1 MIILLTNLSINVIIM
16 YKLNEWRMAMDN
28 DLKRI
33 DVIKLEIENL
43 LKRQDIVNLY
53 ETGSIEKARE
63 CASKVKDVTFLDSSV
78 MFSGKRIIYSYS
90 SDCSIVSDFSG
101 KVSVIGNTE
110 NLNNNDFI
118 FVSYLTKFV
127 FSMLSDDVIKR
138 IKDNVKRL
146 EYKGY
151 SVKNDNFYCLK
162 VIKGSFEST
171 VYILDLLYAVME
183 SLEYDKKYYELIINV
198 ADKNN
203 VFSIKH
209 FADEVMYAVNNITG
223 IKDVCKIKNNL

>member
-1 MIILLTNLSINVIIM
+1 M

-33 DVIKLEIENL
+33 DIIKLEIENL

-63 CASKVKDVTFLDSSV
+63 CASKVKDVTFLDSSI

-101 KVSVIGNTE
+101 KVSVIGNAE

-183 SLEYDKKYYELIINV
+183 SLEYDKKYYDVMIDV
-198 ADKNN
+198 ADRNDIS
-203 VFSIKH
+203 SIKK
-209 FADEVMYAVNNITG
+209 FSDELVYAVNNITG
-223 IKDVCKIKNNL
+223 IKDVCKIKNSL

>member
-1 MIILLTNLSINVIIM
+1 M

-33 DVIKLEIENL
+33 DIIKLEIENL

-101 KVSVIGNTE
+101 KVSVIGNAE

-171 VYILDLLYAVME
+171 VYILDLIYAVME
-183 SLEYDKKYYELIINV
+183 SLEYEKKYYELMIDV
-198 ADKNN
+198 ADRNN
-203 VFSIKH
+203 IFSIKN
-209 FADEVMYAVNNITG
+209 FSDELVYAVNNITG
-223 IKDVCKIKNNL
+223 IKDVCKIKNSL

>member
-1 MIILLTNLSINVIIM
+1 M
-16 YKLNEWRMAMDN
+16 YKLNARRVTMDN
-28 DLKRI
+28 DLKRL

-63 CASKVKDVTFLDSSV
+63 CASKIKDVTFLDSSV
-78 MFSGKRIIYSYS
+78 MFVGKRIIYSYS
-90 SDCSIVSDFSG
+90 SDCCIVSDFSG

-209 FADEVMYAVNNITG
+209 FADEVMYGVNNITG
-223 IKDVCKIKNNL
+223 IKDVCKIKNSL

>member
-1 MIILLTNLSINVIIM
+1 M

-28 DLKRI
+28 DLKRL

-53 ETGSIEKARE
+53 ETGGIEKAKE
-63 CASKVKDVTFLDSSV
+63 CASKIKDVTFLDSSV
-78 MFSGKRIIYSYS
+78 MFVGKRIIYSYS

-101 KVSVIGNTE
+101 KVYVIGKTE

-118 FVSYLTKFV
+118 FASYLTKFV

-138 IKDNVKRL
+138 IKDNVTRL
-146 EYKGY
+146 EDKGY
-151 SVKNDNFYCLK
+151 LVQNDNFYCLK
-162 VIKGSFEST
+162 ISKGSFEST

-183 SLEYDKKYYELIINV
+183 SLEYEKKYYELMIDV
-198 ADKNN
+198 ADRNN
-203 VFSIKH
+203 IFSIKN
-209 FADEVMYAVNNITG
+209 FAEDLVYAINNITG
-223 IKDVCKIKNNL
+223 IKDVCKIKNSL

>member
-1 MIILLTNLSINVIIM
+1 
-16 YKLNEWRMAMDN
+16 MDN
-28 DLKRI
+28 DLKRL

-63 CASKVKDVTFLDSSV
+63 CASKIKDVTFLDSSV
-78 MFSGKRIIYSYS
+78 MFVGKRIIYSYS
-90 SDCSIVSDFSG
+90 SDCCIVSDFSG

-209 FADEVMYAVNNITG
+209 FADEVMYGVNNITG
-223 IKDVCKIKNNL
+223 IKNVCKIKNSL

>member
-1 MIILLTNLSINVIIM
+1 M

-28 DLKRI
+28 DLKRL

-101 KVSVIGNTE
+101 KVSVIGNAE

>member
-1 MIILLTNLSINVIIM
+1 
-16 YKLNEWRMAMDN
+16 MDN

-33 DVIKLEIENL
+33 DIIKLEIENL

-101 KVSVIGNTE
+101 KVSVIGNAE

-171 VYILDLLYAVME
+171 VYILDLIYAVME
-183 SLEYDKKYYELIINV
+183 SLEYKKKYYELMIDV
-198 ADKNN
+198 ADRNN
-203 VFSIKH
+203 IFSIKK
-209 FADEVMYAVNNITG
+209 FSDELVYAVNNITG
-223 IKDVCKIKNNL
+223 IKDVCEIKNSL

>member
-1 MIILLTNLSINVIIM
+1 MIILLTKLSINVIIM
-16 YKLNEWRMAMDN
+16 YKLNARRVTMDN
-28 DLKRI
+28 DLKRL

-63 CASKVKDVTFLDSSV
+63 CASKIKDVTFLDSSV
-78 MFSGKRIIYSYS
+78 MFVGKRIIYSYS
-90 SDCSIVSDFSG
+90 SDCCIVSDFSG

-209 FADEVMYAVNNITG
+209 FADEVMYGVNNITG
-223 IKDVCKIKNNL
+223 IKDVCKIKNSL

>member
-1 MIILLTNLSINVIIM
+1 MIILLTKLSINVIIM

-101 KVSVIGNTE
+101 KVSVIGNAE

-183 SLEYDKKYYELIINV
+183 SLEYEKKYYELMIDV
-198 ADKNN
+198 ADRNN
-203 VFSIKH
+203 IFSIKN
-209 FADEVMYAVNNITG
+209 FAEDLVYAINNITG
-223 IKDVCKIKNNL
+223 IKDVCKIKNSL

>member
-1 MIILLTNLSINVIIM
+1 MN
-16 YKLNEWRMAMDN
+16 N
-28 DLKRI
+28 DLKRL

-43 LKRQDIVNLY
+43 LKRQDIVNVY
-53 ETGSIEKARE
+53 ETDSIENARE
-63 CASKVKDVTFLDSSV
+63 CASKIKDISFLDSSV
-78 MFSGKRIIYSYS
+78 MFGSKQIIYSYS
-90 SDCSIVSDFSG
+90 SDCCIVSDFNG
-101 KVSVIGNTE
+101 RLSVIGNSE
-110 NLNNNDFI
+110 NLSSNDFI
-118 FVSYLTKFV
+118 FVNHLTKFV
-127 FSMLSDDVIKR
+127 FLMLTDDVIKR
-138 IKDNVKRL
+138 IENNVKRL
-146 EYKGY
+146 EDKGY

-162 VIKGSFEST
+162 VSKGSFEST

-183 SLEYDKKYYELIINV
+183 SLEYDRKYYELIINV

>member
-1 MIILLTNLSINVIIM
+1 
-16 YKLNEWRMAMDN
+16 MDN

-33 DVIKLEIENL
+33 DIIKLEIENL

-101 KVSVIGNTE
+101 KVSVIGNAE

-171 VYILDLLYAVME
+171 VYILDLIYAVME
-183 SLEYDKKYYELIINV
+183 SLEYEKKYYELMIDV
-198 ADKNN
+198 ADRNN
-203 VFSIKH
+203 IFSIKK
-209 FADEVMYAVNNITG
+209 FSDELVYAVNNITG
-223 IKDVCKIKNNL
+223 IKDVCKIKNSL

>member
-1 MIILLTNLSINVIIM
+1 
-16 YKLNEWRMAMDN
+16 MDN
-28 DLKRI
+28 DLKRL

-101 KVSVIGNTE
+101 KVSVIGDAE

-118 FVSYLTKFV
+118 FISYLTKFV

-183 SLEYDKKYYELIINV
+183 SLEYEKKYYELMIDV
-198 ADKNN
+198 ADRNN
-203 VFSIKH
+203 IFSIKN
-209 FADEVMYAVNNITG
+209 FAEDLVYAINNITG
-223 IKDVCKIKNNL
+223 IKDVCKIKNSL

>member
-1 MIILLTNLSINVIIM
+1 MIILLTKLSINVIIM

-33 DVIKLEIENL
+33 DIIKLEIENL

-63 CASKVKDVTFLDSSV
+63 CASKVKDVTFLDSSI

-101 KVSVIGNTE
+101 KVSVIGNAE

-183 SLEYDKKYYELIINV
+183 SLEYDKKYYDVMIDV
-198 ADKNN
+198 ADRNDIS
-203 VFSIKH
+203 SIKK
-209 FADEVMYAVNNITG
+209 FSDELVYAVNNITG
-223 IKDVCKIKNNL
+223 IKDVCKIKNSL

>member
-1 MIILLTNLSINVIIM
+1 
-16 YKLNEWRMAMDN
+16 MDN
-28 DLKRI
+28 DLKRL

-101 KVSVIGNTE
+101 KVSVIGNAE

>member
-1 MIILLTNLSINVIIM
+1 M

>member
-1 MIILLTNLSINVIIM
+1 
-16 YKLNEWRMAMDN
+16 MDN
-28 DLKRI
+28 DLKRL

-101 KVSVIGNTE
+101 KVSVIGNAE

-127 FSMLSDDVIKR
+127 FSMLTEDVIKR
-138 IKDNVKRL
+138 IENNVKIL
-146 EYKGY
+146 KDKGY
-151 SVKNDNFYCLK
+151 SVKNDNFYCFK
-162 VIKGSFEST
+162 VSKGSFEST